1 MANRIVTAAV
11 TGETIIEEVAD
22 VEMPVVEETPQQTVE
37 ERVAA
42 LETLYLQA
50 EGII

>member
-1 MANRIVTAAV
+1 MKNVIYNAV
-11 TGETIIEEVAD
+11 TGETTTEEVPD
-22 VEMPVVEETPQQTVE
+22 VEMPIIEEIPQQTIE

>member
-1 MANRIVTAAV
+1 MKTIIYNVE
-11 TGETIIEEVAD
+11 TGEITIEEVPD

-42 LETLYLQA
+42 LETLYLQS